1 MSSIITLTT
10 DFGLQD
16 HYVGAMKAV
25 ILGISPDSRLV
36 DISHDVPPQ
45 DIMAGAW
52 ILRNSA
58 MLFPPNTV
66 HLVVVDP
73 GVGTDRNPVAVRVKD
88 QYFVGPD
95 NGIFSLIDEDFELE
109 AVRIS
114 NSSLWRKEQSETF
127 HGRDIFAP
135 VAARLAAGVPFKD
148 LGDPIPELVS
158 YKWAIPIS
166 DRDGIQGWVV
176 HIDRFGN
183 LVTNISSSLIRES
196 SITSNFK
203 IYVGNA
209 ILHGIEKTFSS
220 VADGEPVAYIGSS
233 GNLEIAINKGNARE
247 MLDVKKGAQV
257 SIITQK

>member
-25 ILGISPDSRLV
+25 MLGINPNARLV

-73 GVGTDRNPVAVRVKD
+73 GVGTDRNPVAVHVED

-95 NGIFSLIDEDFELE
+95 NGIFSLIGEDFDLK
-109 AVRIS
+109 AVRIN
-114 NSSLWRKEQSETF
+114 NSSLWRKEQSDTF

-135 VAARLAAGVPFKD
+135 VAANLAGETPFED
-148 LGDPIPELVS
+148 LGEPISELVS

-183 LVTNISSSLIRES
+183 LVTNISASLIRES
-196 SITSNFK
+196 SIASNFK

-209 ILHGIEKTFSS
+209 ILKNIEKTFSS